1 MIKLKIASKFAYLRE
16 NKGLLDKNARRS
28 AEISNILLQNVIA
41 RFALNTPWLSL
52 NLVACQY

>member
-1 MIKLKIASKFAYLRE
+1 ME

-52 NLVACQY
+52 NLVVCQY